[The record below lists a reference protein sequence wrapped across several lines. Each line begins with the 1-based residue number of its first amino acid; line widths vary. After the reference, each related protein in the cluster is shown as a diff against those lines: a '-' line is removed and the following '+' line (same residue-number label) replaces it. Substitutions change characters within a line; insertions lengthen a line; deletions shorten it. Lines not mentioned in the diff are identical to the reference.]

1 MREWTVTFLN
11 KKPAETLESARI
23 EVTLYANDIHEA
35 IEKACQ
41 YYGEENWFI
50 SDVSSY
56 QSLTIA

>member
-11 KKPAETLESARI
+11 KKPGNLESARI
-23 EVTLYANDIHEA
+23 EVTLFADDIHQA

-41 YYGEENWFI
+41 YYGEEEWI
-50 SDVSSY
+50 ITDVSSY